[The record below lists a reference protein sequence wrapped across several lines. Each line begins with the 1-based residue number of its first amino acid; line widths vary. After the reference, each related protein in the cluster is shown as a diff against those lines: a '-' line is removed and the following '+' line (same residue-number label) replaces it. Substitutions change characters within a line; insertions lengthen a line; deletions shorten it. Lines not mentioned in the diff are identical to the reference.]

1 MARRNHSDGIG
12 NTASRQKRKYV
23 SGASRVHNDCSE
35 CHSGKILFHLR
46 NDQPK
51 QIFRSTDT
59 IEELSV
65 TQMAHTTHYSSTL
78 FTFEIKIYNANAKQ
92 HNTTTTRQSCIVFG
106 RATSVSTRPNLG
118 LEPEIAQASKVHD
131 HDHEV
136 EVRSHGNESQR
147 SNNFLKLGVPRPVT
161 CDR

>member
-1 MARRNHSDGIG
+1 
-12 NTASRQKRKYV
+12 
-23 SGASRVHNDCSE
+23 
-35 CHSGKILFHLR
+35 
-46 NDQPK
+46 
-51 QIFRSTDT
+51 
-59 IEELSV
+59 
-65 TQMAHTTHYSSTL
+65 MAHTTHYSSTL

-161 CDR
+161 CDRWKSSGQLQFWGNEGGTGIGKRIKKE